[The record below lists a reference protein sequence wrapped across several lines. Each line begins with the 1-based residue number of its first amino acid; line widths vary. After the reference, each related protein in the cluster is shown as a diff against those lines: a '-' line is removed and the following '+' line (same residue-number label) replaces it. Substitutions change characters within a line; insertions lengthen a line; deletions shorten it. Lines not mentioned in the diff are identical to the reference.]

1 MYIKIKSFNKVI
13 LGIIAIFTMGSFLLG
28 CNDAQVDKV
37 AEGISKLPP
46 ANYITIKDKESIE
59 KIKGEFDKLSKE
71 QQEKIKD
78 AVKLKQDEDAIKAI
92 EDANNSV
99 NDDFKKSQ
107 QVSEEIKNLD
117 TKDTQ
122 AVDKVK
128 KDYMSL
134 SEAQKALVINAN
146 KIGY

>member
-28 CNDAQVDKV
+28 CNNAQVDKV

>member
-13 LGIIAIFTMGSFLLG
+13 LGITAIFTMGSFLLG

>member
-13 LGIIAIFTMGSFLLG
+13 LGITAIFTMELFLLG

-37 AEGISKLPP
+37 AEGISKLPS
-46 ANYITIKDKESIE
+46 ANYITIKDKESID

-78 AVKLKQDEDAIKAI
+78 AVKLKQDEAAIKAI
-92 EDANNSV
+92 EDSNNFV

-122 AVDKVK
+122 SVDKVK
-128 KDYMSL
+128 KAYMSL
-134 SEAQKALVINAN
+134 SEAQKCLVIDTN